1 MWQEEKNIGINASA
15 IACSWERQAA
25 REIGL
30 AAFFLASL
38 IVAAQIKIPLPFTP
52 VPLTLQT
59 LFVLLAG
66 GLGGPRVGF
75 LATASYLLLSLLGV
89 PVLASA
95 SFWGATGGYVIGFVL
110 ASVFVGICLQQKSWI
125 NLVGGMIMGSATILL
140 CGWLWLMPFL
150 GLNWQQALYMGVIPF
165 LPGDAVKTAAAI
177 GIVRVFSPLSHNRGQ
192 N

>member
-15 IACSWERQAA
+15 IAYSWGRQAA
-25 REIGL
+25 KEIGL
-30 AAFFLASL
+30 AALFLASL
-38 IVAAQIKIPLPFTP
+38 IMAAQIKIPLPFTP
-52 VPLTLQT
+52 VPLTMQT

-75 LATASYLLLSLLGV
+75 WATTSYLLLSLWGA

-110 ASVFVGICLQQKSWI
+110 ASVFVGICIQQKSVTR
-125 NLVGGMIMGSATILL
+125 LVGGMIMGSVTILL

-150 GLNWQQALYMGVIPF
+150 GLNWQQALYVGVVPF
-165 LPGDAVKTAAAI
+165 LPGDALKTAMAI
-177 GIVRVFSPLSHNRGQ
+177 GIVRLFSPLGHFRDKN
-192 N
+192 